1 LGESLQWHLFFFW
14 RESAEET
21 PTPIF
26 IYVKKYLQCTRPQPK
41 LKKGTLQKTT
51 QPQLEFINKSWFSP
65 KQNQIHFPMKGSLQV
80 EKDREAPSKIMSFL

>member
-1 LGESLQWHLFFFW
+1 MAFVFFLAGISRGDPYPYFY
-14 RESAEET
+14 
-21 PTPIF
+21 IC
-26 IYVKKYLQCTRPQPK
+26 KKYLQCTRPQPK
-41 LKKGTLQKTT
+41 LKKGRLQKTT